1 MSVNSRLSEG
11 ALELSPQSY
20 TPEMFRERGVNL
32 IQIGSQGRQIQI
44 SFEAPA
50 QLISRE
56 KFLIPY
62 ILEGEVRAYNQE
74 MLERSEMRTRMLFLC
89 LQEERVVWRF
99 YDWRTRQTG
108 IVGRELLVGLM
119 GQLF

>member
-1 MSVNSRLSEG
+1 
-11 ALELSPQSY
+11 
-20 TPEMFRERGVNL
+20 MFRERGVNL